1 MSLELT
7 RAMTLVLI
15 VLSDS
20 PRHGYSIMTTIEE
33 MTDYSVSAG
42 TLYRSLERLQNAELL
57 KEIHEH
63 SLFDSEDE
71 RRRYY
76 QITDSGRK
84 ALNDE
89 LTRLEKLLQVA
100 KGDLS

>member
-33 MTDYSVSAG
+33 
-42 TLYRSLERLQNAELL
+42 
-57 KEIHEH
+57 
-63 SLFDSEDE
+63 
-71 RRRYY
+71 
-76 QITDSGRK
+76 
-84 ALNDE
+84 
-89 LTRLEKLLQVA
+89 
-100 KGDLS
+100 LS